1 MVWLPRWGC
10 NGMITSSQKLLMAR
24 AGVSA
29 GGEPWYLDGA
39 VYLHSFAVPSGRG
52 GAWFKPDGSKVYTT
66 SSAFG
71 ASSRSVDEFDL
82 STNWDVSTATL
93 NQRFIVA
100 SIERDVNQVAFDP
113 TGTIMYICGTLQDR
127 VHQYALSTAWD
138 VSTATFDG
146 SGPSGY
152 VNPKFFIKG
161 DDGTVLYHTAQ
172 GGNTLSFPLSTA
184 WDVTTFGSPTDLG
197 AAWGYAKH
205 DGTMLYNQ
213 TDGDGIS
220 TLVGHYLLGTAWD
233 FSTGTLTSTL
243 DTFAQTNSYMS
254 MHFISPDGENLYVT
268 SGFTGAIFQYRLA

>member
-1 MVWLPRWGC
+1 
-10 NGMITSSQKLLMAR
+10 MIFGSNQKLLMAR

-39 VYLHSFAVPSGRG
+39 VFLNSFAVPSGQG
-52 GAWFKPDGSKVYTT
+52 GAWFKTDGSKMYST
-66 SSAFG
+66 SRFLG
-71 ASSRSVDEFDL
+71 SRSKSIDEFNL
-82 STNWDVSTATL
+82 STPWDVSTATIH
-93 NQRFIVA
+93 QRFNVDA
-100 SIERDVNQVAFDP
+100 FERNVGQVAFDL
-113 TGTIMYICGTLQDR
+113 TGTIMYICGTLQDQ
-127 VHQYALSTAWD
+127 VKQFSLSTAWD

-152 VNPKFFIKG
+152 VNPRFFLKG

-172 GGNTLSFPLSTA
+172 DGNTLSFPLSTA

-197 AAWGYAKH
+197 AVWRYAKP
-205 DGTMLYNQ
+205 DGTMAYNQ
-213 TDGDGIS
+213 TDGAGTS
-220 TLVGHYLLGTAWD
+220 TLIGHYLLGTPWD

-243 DTFAQTNSYMS
+243 DTFAQTNSFMS